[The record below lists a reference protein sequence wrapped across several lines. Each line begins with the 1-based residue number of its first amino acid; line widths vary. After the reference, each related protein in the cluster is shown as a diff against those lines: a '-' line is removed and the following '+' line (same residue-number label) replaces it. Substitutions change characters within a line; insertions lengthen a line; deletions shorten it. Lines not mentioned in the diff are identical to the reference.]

1 MRYVLFLAICFF
13 IIPSVSF
20 GQPLEETKIYRL
32 DISIHDLK
40 RVRDNASDPS
50 IFAAGKNSSFVIVD
64 ATHES
69 YYVIRF
75 LKINI
80 VTGETS
86 VTPDEL
92 YKLQKKYGF
101 VGEDVDISKSV
112 KPVLSGPT
120 SGPLIV
126 PFKYRLDDENISGEA
141 AIGYYAGYS
150 IEIII
155 PKTEKAISF
164 SPIIAGGLSQI
175 NIAVN
180 GKTETKTGVTWAAGL
195 LIQNW
200 ANVNIGLVYGQDRIG
215 NSNNW
220 EHEGQGWVSIMVG
233 WNI

>member
-1 MRYVLFLAICFF
+1 MRYVLFFAICIF
-13 IIPSVSF
+13 IIPSLSF
-20 GQPLEETKIYRL
+20 GQQLEEKKIYRL
-32 DISIHDLK
+32 DISVYDLTH
-40 RVRDNASDPS
+40 VRDGQTG
-50 IFAAGKNSSFVIVD
+50 FAASYNNSFVVVD
-64 ATHES
+64 ATSES
-69 YYVIRF
+69 YYVVRF
-75 LKINI
+75 LNINKLP
-80 VTGETS
+80 S
-86 VTPDEL
+86 VTNVTSDEQ
-92 YKLQKKYGF
+92 YKLQKKYGITGSE
-101 VGEDVDISKSV
+101 VEITKSV

-150 IEIII
+150 IEFLI
-155 PKTEKAISF
+155 PLTDTAISF
-164 SPIIAGGLSQI
+164 SPIIAGGISQI
-175 NIAVN
+175 NVAAN

-220 EHEGQGWVSIMVG
+220 EHEGQGWVSFMVG